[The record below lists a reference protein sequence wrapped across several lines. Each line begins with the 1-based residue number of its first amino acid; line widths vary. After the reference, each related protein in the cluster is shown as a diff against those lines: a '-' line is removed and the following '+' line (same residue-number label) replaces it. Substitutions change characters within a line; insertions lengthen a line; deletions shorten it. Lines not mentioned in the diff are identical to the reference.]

1 MNTKG
6 KNLTEKITRLNE
18 NYDWYTHNYK
28 YNTMNRCLKS
38 LTGNVL
44 CSLHIEAL
52 KNELN
57 KRY

>member
-38 LTGNVL
+38 LTGNIL
-44 CSLHIEAL
+44 CSLHTEAL
-52 KNELN
+52 KH
-57 KRY
+57 